1 MFIPF
6 QRTSSS
12 FSDRLYPRTDLSRT
26 GLIYTVEP
34 ITYVTNGLIMYLDAG
49 NPASY
54 PGTGTTWT
62 DLSSRGKIGTLTNG
76 PLYSSV
82 GGGCIVFDGSN
93 DYVAV
98 SGTETMVSASVC
110 VWARTNGAQFNNTGI
125 VFNRGGTATDTGG
138 LTTWTSADVQYGWND
153 NNSQP
158 AGISLSIT
166 DGTWQMWSFTH
177 TPSGTNNRK
186 VYVNTTVSQGTNNS
200 LGNMTWSSLRIG
212 EDAGGGRNFKGDIAI
227 VLWYNRELTA
237 AEISQNYE
245 AFRTRF
251 GV

>member
-26 GLIYTVEP
+26 GFIYAFQPVS
-34 ITYVTNGLIMYLDAG
+34 YVTNGLLLALDAG

-54 PGTGTTWT
+54 PGTGTAWT
-62 DLSSRGKIGTLTNG
+62 DLSGRGKTCTLVNG
-76 PLYSSV
+76 PTYSSAD
-82 GGGCIVFDGSN
+82 GGSIIFDGSN
-93 DYVAV
+93 DYVSV

-110 VWARTNGAQFNNTGI
+110 VWGKTNGTPGNNVGI
-125 VFNRGGTATDTGG
+125 VFNRAGTATDTGG
-138 LTTWTSADVQYGWND
+138 LTTWTGAQLQYGWND
-153 NNSQP
+153 NNSQN
-158 AGISLSIT
+158 AGIVLNMTIN
-166 DGTWQMWSFTH
+166 TWQMWSFTH

-200 LGNMTWSSLRIG
+200 LSNMTWSALRIG
-212 EDAGGGRNFKGDIAI
+212 TDGDGGRNFNGNIAV
-227 VLWYNRELTA
+227 VLWYNRELSA
-237 AEISQNYE
+237 AEITQNYE
-245 AFRTRF
+245 AFRGRF

>member
-12 FSDRLYPRTDLSRT
+12 FSDRLYPRTDLSKI
-26 GLIYTVEP
+26 GIIYTFEP
-34 ITYVTNGLIMYLDAG
+34 VNYITNGLLLALDAG
-49 NPASY
+49 NLLSY
-54 PGTGTTWT
+54 PGSGTAWT
-62 DLSSRGKIGTLTNG
+62 DLSGNGKTVTLTNG
-76 PLYSSV
+76 PTYSSAN
-82 GGGCIVFDGSN
+82 GGSIVFDGID
-93 DYVAV
+93 DYAAV

-110 VWARTNGAQFNNTGI
+110 VWARANGSQPNNAGI

-138 LTTWTSADVQYGWND
+138 LTTWTSADIQYGWND

-166 DGTWQMWSFTH
+166 AGTWQMWSFTH
-177 TPSGTNNRK
+177 TPSGANNRK

-200 LGNMTWSSLRIG
+200 LSNMTWSSLRIG
-212 EDAGGGRNFKGDIAI
+212 QDALGGRAFNGNIAV
-227 VLWYNRELTA
+227 VLWYNRDLSA

-245 AFRTRF
+245 AFRSRF